1 MRNFE
6 YNSKTYALVSSLLI
20 ITAMLGSVLGYGKVY
35 AFHLLLILF
44 YFILIK
50 KFNLITNKYTVSFL
64 IFIFFATLSIA
75 WAPNKING
83 ALDVVLFLFQFSCIA
98 AVIFRVKLTNELES
112 NFKIIF
118 NVLLANLYIGI
129 LEIIGIMRMPMSFY
143 SPYANFFGRTGYQI
157 AGLSE
162 DAVRKLAQTPTGF
175 NYNPN
180 NFCFVMLLFLPF
192 CYFSKS
198 KIFRATHTPLIIFC
212 ILMTGSRGGLLALL
226 SFFGLMIILEDE
238 KPRKIIDLFAFIFLV
253 IFIDFCFDIG
263 LISRF
268 YQAANLQTGQ
278 VINFQSN
285 SNMTLTSLDSASAN
299 LQTEQVINFQSNSN
313 MTLTSLDS
321 ASYRF
326 KLYCFGIK
334 SFVKTYGLGTGVG
347 GISSLAAEHFGVKS
361 ISFHNY
367 FLEQSINLGLFFV
380 LFFSLWY
387 GFILKSLFKISLSSS
402 IELRYYTKSC
412 FYALLIALVG
422 SISPSSIIYELS
434 YWIIIGFSI
443 SLLIYSTKSN
453 DCNSLA

>member
-1 MRNFE
+1 
-6 YNSKTYALVSSLLI
+6 
-20 ITAMLGSVLGYGKVY
+20 MLGSVLGYGKVY

-268 YQAANLQTGQ
+268 YQAANLQT
-278 VINFQSN
+278 
-285 SNMTLTSLDSASAN
+285 
-299 LQTEQVINFQSNSN
+299 EQVINFQSNSN

>member
-268 YQAANLQTGQ
+268 YQAANLQT
-278 VINFQSN
+278 
-285 SNMTLTSLDSASAN
+285 
-299 LQTEQVINFQSNSN
+299 EQVINFQSNSN

>member
-1 MRNFE
+1 MEGFVPAPHIQREF
-6 YNSKTYALVSSLLI
+6 AL
-20 ITAMLGSVLGYGKVY
+20 
-35 AFHLLLILF
+35 
-44 YFILIK
+44 
-50 KFNLITNKYTVSFL
+50 FN
-64 IFIFFATLSIA
+64 
-75 WAPNKING
+75 P
-83 ALDVVLFLFQFSCIA
+83 FS
-98 AVIFRVKLTNELES
+98 
-112 NFKIIF
+112 
-118 NVLLANLYIGI
+118 
-129 LEIIGIMRMPMSFY
+129 
-143 SPYANFFGRTGYQI
+143 
-157 AGLSE
+157 
-162 DAVRKLAQTPTGF
+162 
-175 NYNPN
+175 
-180 NFCFVMLLFLPF
+180 
-192 CYFSKS
+192 
-198 KIFRATHTPLIIFC
+198 
-212 ILMTGSRGGLLALL
+212 
-226 SFFGLMIILEDE
+226 
-238 KPRKIIDLFAFIFLV
+238 FLV

-268 YQAANLQTGQ
+268 YQ
-278 VINFQSN
+278 V
-285 SNMTLTSLDSASAN
+285 AN

>member
-1 MRNFE
+1 
-6 YNSKTYALVSSLLI
+6 
-20 ITAMLGSVLGYGKVY
+20 
-35 AFHLLLILF
+35 
-44 YFILIK
+44 
-50 KFNLITNKYTVSFL
+50 
-64 IFIFFATLSIA
+64 
-75 WAPNKING
+75 
-83 ALDVVLFLFQFSCIA
+83 
-98 AVIFRVKLTNELES
+98 
-112 NFKIIF
+112 
-118 NVLLANLYIGI
+118 
-129 LEIIGIMRMPMSFY
+129 MPMSFY

-268 YQAANLQTGQ
+268 YQA
-278 VINFQSN
+278 
-285 SNMTLTSLDSASAN
+285 AN